1 MPCEVRIP
9 APLRSLTCGL
19 DRVDVGGSTV
29 RLALRELEKRHAG
42 LLDRICEGGGEL
54 RSYVN
59 IYVNDIDIRSLKG
72 LDTALGDGDT
82 VFIVPAIAG
91 G

>member
-1 MPCEVRIP
+1 M
-9 APLRSLTCGL
+9 
-19 DRVDVGGSTV
+19 DGSTV
-29 RLALRELEKRHAG
+29 RSLLLELDRRYAG
-42 LLDRICEGGGEL
+42 LLDRICEGRADL

-59 IYVNDIDIRSLKG
+59 IYINERDIRSLKG
-72 LDTALGDGDT
+72 LDTVVGDGDT